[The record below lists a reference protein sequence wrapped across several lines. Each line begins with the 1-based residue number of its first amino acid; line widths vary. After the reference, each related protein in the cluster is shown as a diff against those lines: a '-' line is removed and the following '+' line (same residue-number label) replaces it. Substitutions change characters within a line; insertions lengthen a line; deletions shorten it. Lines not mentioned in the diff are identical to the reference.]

1 MRIHEIEIHMGIRAV
16 KNLKQICAVVL
27 AAGDGKRMRSARP
40 KVLCEVLFR
49 PMICWI
55 ADTLE
60 KCGIGE
66 VCAVLGAGA
75 DQVRAAIP
83 RFAWVEQKERLGTG
97 HAVMQARAFL
107 QEHRGGDC
115 AVLYG
120 DAPFV
125 DADTLENAYRLHKKE
140 GAAVTLLTASFSDPT
155 GYGRIV
161 RGEGGD
167 VSGIVEQA
175 DADEK
180 TLQIREIN
188 AGTYWF
194 SVDFLLDALDRL
206 RADNAQGEYYLTDVI
221 GIAVAQGRRVCGYE
235 APDSRIAMG
244 ANDRRGLLRLNEMAR
259 QAELERHMDSGVEIV
274 CADGV
279 MIAPDVVIGQDTTI
293 LPGTILKGKTV
304 IGKNCVIGPNTVIED
319 SFVGDGCCIN
329 ACQIE
334 QSWQDERIK
343 IGPFTHVRP
352 NSHLKAG
359 VKIGNFVEVKNS
371 VIDENTAVA
380 HLTYV
385 GDSDVGK
392 NVNFGCGTVTVNF
405 DGHAKYRTVIGD
417 DCFIGCNSNLI
428 APVEIGAGSYVAAGS
443 TITDPVPDDAL
454 AIARA
459 RQVLK
464 PGWAKAR
471 RLRLGPRKK

>member
-1 MRIHEIEIHMGIRAV
+1 MEKV
-16 KNLKQICAVVL
+16 CAIVL
-27 AAGDGKRMRSARP
+27 AAGDGKRMRSSRP

-49 PMICWI
+49 PMIRWI
-55 ADTLE
+55 AGVLE
-60 KCGIGE
+60 ECGVRDI
-66 VCAVLGAGA
+66 CAVLGTGA
-75 DQVRAAIP
+75 DQVHAAVP
-83 RFAWVEQKERLGTG
+83 RFSRVEQKERLGTG
-97 HAVMQARAFL
+97 HAVMQAKAFL

-120 DAPFV
+120 DTPLM
-125 DADTLENAYRLHKKE
+125 DADTLQKAYLLHKKE
-140 GAAVTLLTASFSDPT
+140 GAAVTLVTASLPDPA

-161 RGEGGD
+161 RNEKGD

-221 GIAVAQGRRVCGYE
+221 GIAAALGRRVCGYQ
-235 APDSRIAMG
+235 AVDSRVAMG
-244 ANDRRGLLRLNEMAR
+244 ANDRKGLLRLNEIAR

-279 MIAPDVVIGQDTTI
+279 VIAPGVVIGQDTTI
-293 LPGTILKGKTV
+293 LPGTILKGRTV

-319 SFVGDGCCIN
+319 STVGDGCRIN

-334 QSWQDERIK
+334 QSRLEGNIK

-428 APVEIGAGSYVAAGS
+428 APVEIGAGSYIAAGS

-459 RQVLK
+459 RQVMK
-464 PGWAKAR
+464 PGWARAR

>member
-1 MRIHEIEIHMGIRAV
+1 MEKV
-16 KNLKQICAVVL
+16 CAIVL
-27 AAGDGKRMRSARP
+27 AAGDGKRMRSSCP

-55 ADTLE
+55 AGVLE
-60 KCGIGE
+60 ECGVRDI
-66 VCAVLGAGA
+66 CAVLGTGA
-75 DQVRAAIP
+75 DQVHAAVP
-83 RFAWVEQKERLGTG
+83 RFSRVEQKERLGTG
-97 HAVMQARAFL
+97 HAVMQAKAFL

-120 DAPFV
+120 DTPLM
-125 DADTLENAYRLHKKE
+125 DADTLQKAYLLHKKE
-140 GAAVTLLTASFSDPT
+140 GAAVTLVTASLPDPA

-161 RGEGGD
+161 RNEKGD

-221 GIAVAQGRRVCGYE
+221 GIAAALGRRVCGYQ
-235 APDSRIAMG
+235 AVDSRVAMG
-244 ANDRRGLLRLNEMAR
+244 ANDRKGLLRLNEIAR

-279 MIAPDVVIGQDTTI
+279 VIAPGVVIGQDTTI
-293 LPGTILKGKTV
+293 LPGTILKGRTV

-319 SFVGDGCCIN
+319 STVGDGCRIN

-334 QSWQDERIK
+334 QSRLEGNIK

-428 APVEIGAGSYVAAGS
+428 APVEIGAGSYIAAGS

-459 RQVLK
+459 RQVVK
-464 PGWAKAR
+464 PGWARAR

>member
-1 MRIHEIEIHMGIRAV
+1 MEKV
-16 KNLKQICAVVL
+16 CAIVL
-27 AAGDGKRMRSARP
+27 AAGDGKRMRSSRP

-55 ADTLE
+55 AGVLE
-60 KCGIGE
+60 ECGVRDI
-66 VCAVLGAGA
+66 CAVLGTGA
-75 DQVRAAIP
+75 DQVHAAVP
-83 RFAWVEQKERLGTG
+83 RFSWVEQKERLGTG
-97 HAVMQARAFL
+97 HAVMQAKAFL

-120 DAPFV
+120 DTPLM
-125 DADTLENAYRLHKKE
+125 DADTLQKAYLLHKKE
-140 GAAVTLLTASFSDPT
+140 GAAVTLVTASLPDPA

-161 RGEGGD
+161 RNEKGD

-221 GIAVAQGRRVCGYE
+221 GIAAALGRRVCGYQ
-235 APDSRIAMG
+235 AVDSRVAMG
-244 ANDRRGLLRLNEMAR
+244 ANDRKGLLRLNEIAR

-279 MIAPDVVIGQDTTI
+279 VIAPGVVIGQDTTI
-293 LPGTILKGKTV
+293 LPGTILKGRTV

-319 SFVGDGCCIN
+319 STVGDGCRIN

-334 QSWQDERIK
+334 QSRLEGNIK

-392 NVNFGCGTVTVNF
+392 NVNFGCGTVTVNV
-405 DGHAKYRTVIGD
+405 DGHAKYRTVIG
-417 DCFIGCNSNLI
+417 
-428 APVEIGAGSYVAAGS
+428 
-443 TITDPVPDDAL
+443 
-454 AIARA
+454 
-459 RQVLK
+459 
-464 PGWAKAR
+464 
-471 RLRLGPRKK
+471 

>member
-16 KNLKQICAVVL
+16 KNLEQVCAVVL

-259 QAELERHMDSGVEIV
+259 QAELERHLDAGVEIV

-279 MIAPDVVIGQDTTI
+279 VIAPGVSIGQDTTI
-293 LPGTILKGKTV
+293 LPGTILKGKTI

-334 QSWQDERIK
+334 QSRLDERIK

-405 DGHAKYRTVIGD
+405 DGHDKYRTVIGD

-428 APVEIGAGSYVAAGS
+428 APVEIGSGSYIAAGS
-443 TITDPVPDDAL
+443 TITDRVPEDAL
-454 AIARA
+454 AVARA
-459 RQVLK
+459 RQVVK

>member
-1 MRIHEIEIHMGIRAV
+1 ME
-16 KNLKQICAVVL
+16 KLCAVVL

-49 PMICWI
+49 PMISWI
-55 ADTLE
+55 AGSLAE
-60 KCGIGE
+60 SGIGD

-75 DQVRAAIP
+75 DQVRAAVP
-83 RFAWVEQKERLGTG
+83 DFSWVEQKERLGTG
-97 HAVMQARAFL
+97 HAVMQAKAFL
-107 QEHRGGDC
+107 QSHRGGDC

-125 DADTLENAYRLHKKE
+125 DSKTLMDAYKLHKE
-140 GAAVTLLTASFSDPT
+140 SGAAVTLLTASLPDPT

-161 RGEGGD
+161 RDGRGD
-167 VSGIVEQA
+167 VSCIVEQA

-180 TLQIREIN
+180 TLQICEIN

-194 SVDFLLDALDRL
+194 SVDFLLSALEQL
-206 RADNAQGEYYLTDVI
+206 QPNNAQGEYYLTDVI
-221 GIAVAQGRRVCGYE
+221 GIAAAQGKRVCGYE
-235 APDSRIAMG
+235 APNSQIAMG
-244 ANDRRGLLRLNEMAR
+244 ANDRKGLLRLNEIAR
-259 QAELERHMDSGVEIV
+259 QAELDRQLAAGVEIV
-274 CADGV
+274 CDDGV
-279 MIAPDVVIGQDTTI
+279 MIQPGVQIGQDTVI
-293 LPGTILKGKTV
+293 LPGTILKGNTI

-319 SFVGDGCCIN
+319 SLVGDGCRIN

-334 QSWQDERIK
+334 QSRLDDQIK

-352 NSHLKAG
+352 NSHLMTG
-359 VKIGNFVEVKNS
+359 VKIGNFVEVKNA
-371 VIDENTAVA
+371 VVGEHTAVA

-392 NVNFGCGTVTVNF
+392 NVNFDCGTVTVNF
-405 DGHAKYRTVIGD
+405 DGHDKYRTVIGD

-428 APVEIGAGSYVAAGS
+428 APVTIGSGSYIAAGS
-443 TITDPVPDDAL
+443 TVTDSVPEDAL

-459 RQVLK
+459 RQIVK

-471 RLRLGPRKK
+471 RMRLGPRKK

>member
-1 MRIHEIEIHMGIRAV
+1 MEKV
-16 KNLKQICAVVL
+16 CAIVL
-27 AAGDGKRMRSARP
+27 AAGDGKRMRSSRP

-49 PMICWI
+49 PMIRWI
-55 ADTLE
+55 AGVLE
-60 KCGIGE
+60 ECGVRDI
-66 VCAVLGAGA
+66 CAVLGTGA
-75 DQVRAAIP
+75 DQVHAAVP
-83 RFAWVEQKERLGTG
+83 RFSRVEQKERLGTG
-97 HAVMQARAFL
+97 HAVMQAKAFL

-120 DAPFV
+120 DTPLM
-125 DADTLENAYRLHKKE
+125 DADTLQKAYLLHKKE
-140 GAAVTLLTASFSDPT
+140 GAAVTLVTASLPDPA

-161 RGEGGD
+161 RNEKGD

-221 GIAVAQGRRVCGYE
+221 GIAAALGRRVCGCQ
-235 APDSRIAMG
+235 AVDSRVAMG
-244 ANDRRGLLRLNEMAR
+244 ANDRKGLLRLNEIAR

-279 MIAPDVVIGQDTTI
+279 VIAPGVVIGQDTTI
-293 LPGTILKGKTV
+293 LPGTILKGRTV

-319 SFVGDGCCIN
+319 STVGDGCRIN

-334 QSWQDERIK
+334 QSRLEENIK

-428 APVEIGAGSYVAAGS
+428 APVEIGAGSYIAAGS

-459 RQVLK
+459 RQVVK
-464 PGWAKAR
+464 PGWARAR

>member
-1 MRIHEIEIHMGIRAV
+1 MEQV
-16 KNLKQICAVVL
+16 CAVVL

-293 LPGTILKGKTV
+293 LPGTILK
-304 IGKNCVIGPNTVIED
+304 
-319 SFVGDGCCIN
+319 
-329 ACQIE
+329 
-334 QSWQDERIK
+334 
-343 IGPFTHVRP
+343 
-352 NSHLKAG
+352 
-359 VKIGNFVEVKNS
+359 
-371 VIDENTAVA
+371 
-380 HLTYV
+380 
-385 GDSDVGK
+385 
-392 NVNFGCGTVTVNF
+392 
-405 DGHAKYRTVIGD
+405 
-417 DCFIGCNSNLI
+417 
-428 APVEIGAGSYVAAGS
+428 
-443 TITDPVPDDAL
+443 
-454 AIARA
+454 
-459 RQVLK
+459 
-464 PGWAKAR
+464 
-471 RLRLGPRKK
+471 

>member
-16 KNLKQICAVVL
+16 KNLEQVCAVVL

-66 VCAVLGAGA
+66 VCAVLCAGA

-175 DADEK
+175 DADEE

-293 LPGTILKGKTV
+293 LPGKEKQSLGKTA
-304 IGKNCVIGPNTVIED
+304 
-319 SFVGDGCCIN
+319 SS
-329 ACQIE
+329 A
-334 QSWQDERIK
+334 RI
-343 IGPFTHVRP
+343 R
-352 NSHLKAG
+352 
-359 VKIGNFVEVKNS
+359 
-371 VIDENTAVA
+371 
-380 HLTYV
+380 
-385 GDSDVGK
+385 
-392 NVNFGCGTVTVNF
+392 
-405 DGHAKYRTVIGD
+405 
-417 DCFIGCNSNLI
+417 
-428 APVEIGAGSYVAAGS
+428 
-443 TITDPVPDDAL
+443 
-454 AIARA
+454 
-459 RQVLK
+459 
-464 PGWAKAR
+464 
-471 RLRLGPRKK
+471 

>member
-1 MRIHEIEIHMGIRAV
+1 MEQA
-16 KNLKQICAVVL
+16 CAIVL

-55 ADTLE
+55 SDTLGE
-60 KCGIGE
+60 CGIQD

-75 DQVRAAIP
+75 DLVRQAVP
-83 RFAWVEQKERLGTG
+83 QFSWVEQKERLGTG

-107 QEHRGGDC
+107 ESHRGGDC
-115 AVLYG
+115 AVLCG
-120 DAPFV
+120 DAPFM
-125 DADTLENAYRLHKKE
+125 DADTLKNAYLLHKKE
-140 GAAVTLLTASFSDPT
+140 GAAVTLVSAWLDNPT

-161 RGEGGD
+161 RDEKGD
-167 VSGIVEQA
+167 VSSIVEQA
-175 DADEK
+175 DADEE
-180 TLQIREIN
+180 TLRIREIN

-194 SVDFLLDALDRL
+194 SVDFLLDALNRL

-221 GIAVAQGRRVCGYE
+221 GIAAAQGRRVCGYQ
-235 APDSRIAMG
+235 AADSRVAMG

-259 QAELERHMDSGVEIV
+259 QAELERHLDAGVEIV

-279 MIAPDVVIGQDTTI
+279 VIAPGVSIGQDTTI
-293 LPGTILKGKTV
+293 LPGTILKGKTI
-304 IGKNCVIGPNTVIED
+304 IGKNCVIGPDTVIED
-319 SFVGDGCCIN
+319 STVGDGCQIN

-334 QSWQDERIK
+334 KSRLDEKIK

-405 DGHAKYRTVIGD
+405 DGHDKYRTVIGD

-428 APVEIGAGSYVAAGS
+428 APVEIGSGSYIAAGS
-443 TITDPVPDDAL
+443 TITDRVPEDAL
-454 AIARA
+454 AVARA
-459 RQVLK
+459 RQVVK

>member
-16 KNLKQICAVVL
+16 KNLEQVCAVVL

-244 ANDRRGLLRLNEMAR
+244 ANDRRGLLRLNEIAR

-304 IGKNCVIGPNTVIED
+304 IGKNCVIGPDTVIED
-319 SFVGDGCCIN
+319 STVGDGCQIN

-334 QSWQDERIK
+334 KSRLDEKIK

-405 DGHAKYRTVIGD
+405 DGHDKYRTVIGD

-428 APVEIGAGSYVAAGS
+428 APVEIGSGSYIAAGS
-443 TITDPVPDDAL
+443 TITDRVPEDAL
-454 AIARA
+454 AVARA
-459 RQVLK
+459 RQVVK

>member
-1 MRIHEIEIHMGIRAV
+1 MEQV
-16 KNLKQICAVVL
+16 CAVVL

-334 QSWQDERIK
+334 QSRLDERIK

-405 DGHAKYRTVIGD
+405 DGRAKYRTVIGD

>member
-16 KNLKQICAVVL
+16 KNLEQVCAVVL

-55 ADTLE
+55 AYTLE

-75 DQVRAAIP
+75 DQVRAVIP

-175 DADEK
+175 DADEE

-304 IGKNCVIGPNTVIED
+304 IGKNCVIGPNTVIEL
-319 SFVGDGCCIN
+319 S
-329 ACQIE
+329 
-334 QSWQDERIK
+334 
-343 IGPFTHVRP
+343 
-352 NSHLKAG
+352 
-359 VKIGNFVEVKNS
+359 
-371 VIDENTAVA
+371 
-380 HLTYV
+380 
-385 GDSDVGK
+385 
-392 NVNFGCGTVTVNF
+392 
-405 DGHAKYRTVIGD
+405 
-417 DCFIGCNSNLI
+417 LI
-428 APVEIGAGSYVAAGS
+428 HI
-443 TITDPVPDDAL
+443 
-454 AIARA
+454 
-459 RQVLK
+459 
-464 PGWAKAR
+464 
-471 RLRLGPRKK
+471 

>member
-16 KNLKQICAVVL
+16 KNLKQVCAVVL

-161 RGEGGD
+161 RGEG
-167 VSGIVEQA
+167 
-175 DADEK
+175 
-180 TLQIREIN
+180 
-188 AGTYWF
+188 
-194 SVDFLLDALDRL
+194 
-206 RADNAQGEYYLTDVI
+206 EYYLTDVI

-334 QSWQDERIK
+334 QSRLDERIK

>member
-1 MRIHEIEIHMGIRAV
+1 MEKV
-16 KNLKQICAVVL
+16 CAIVL
-27 AAGDGKRMRSARP
+27 AAGDGKRMRSSRP

-55 ADTLE
+55 AGVLE
-60 KCGIGE
+60 ECGVRDI
-66 VCAVLGAGA
+66 CAVLGTGA
-75 DQVRAAIP
+75 DQVHAAVP
-83 RFAWVEQKERLGTG
+83 RFSRVEQKERLGTG
-97 HAVMQARAFL
+97 HAVMQAKAFL

-120 DAPFV
+120 DTPLM
-125 DADTLENAYRLHKKE
+125 DADTLQKAYLLHKKE
-140 GAAVTLLTASFSDPT
+140 GAAVTLVTASLPDPA

-161 RGEGGD
+161 RNEKGD

-221 GIAVAQGRRVCGYE
+221 GIAAALGRRVCGYQ
-235 APDSRIAMG
+235 AVDSRVAMG
-244 ANDRRGLLRLNEMAR
+244 ANDRKGLLRLNEIAR
-259 QAELERHMDSGVEIV
+259 QAELERHMDSGVEII

-279 MIAPDVVIGQDTTI
+279 VIAPGVVIGQDTTI
-293 LPGTILKGKTV
+293 LPGTILKGRTV
-304 IGKNCVIGPNTVIED
+304 IGKNCVIGPNTAIED
-319 SFVGDGCCIN
+319 STVGDGCRIN

-334 QSWQDERIK
+334 QSRLEGNIK

-428 APVEIGAGSYVAAGS
+428 APVEIGAGSYIAAGS

-459 RQVLK
+459 RQVVK
-464 PGWAKAR
+464 PGWARAR

>member
-1 MRIHEIEIHMGIRAV
+1 MEQA
-16 KNLKQICAVVL
+16 CAIVL

-55 ADTLE
+55 SDTLE
-60 KCGIGE
+60 ECGIQD
-66 VCAVLGAGA
+66 VCTVLGAGA
-75 DQVRAAIP
+75 DLVRQAVP
-83 RFAWVEQKERLGTG
+83 QFSWVEQKERLGTG

-107 QEHRGGDC
+107 ESHRGGDC
-115 AVLYG
+115 AVLCG
-120 DAPFV
+120 DAPFM
-125 DADTLENAYRLHKKE
+125 DADTLKNAYFLHKKE
-140 GAAVTLLTASFSDPT
+140 GAAVTLVSACLDNPA

-161 RGEGGD
+161 RDGKGG
-167 VSGIVEQA
+167 VSAIVEQA
-175 DADEK
+175 DADEE
-180 TLQIREIN
+180 TLRIREIN

-194 SVDFLLDALDRL
+194 SVDFLLDALNRL

-221 GIAVAQGRRVCGYE
+221 GIAAAQGRRVCGYQ
-235 APDSRIAMG
+235 AADSRVAMG
-244 ANDRRGLLRLNEMAR
+244 ANDRKGLLRLNEMAR
-259 QAELERHMDSGVEIV
+259 QAQLERHLDAGVEIV

-279 MIAPDVVIGQDTTI
+279 VIAPGVSIGQDTTI

-304 IGKNCVIGPNTVIED
+304 IGKNCVIGPDTVIED
-319 SFVGDGCCIN
+319 STVGDGCQIN

-334 QSWQDERIK
+334 KSRLDEKIK

-405 DGHAKYRTVIGD
+405 DGHDKYRTVIGD

-428 APVEIGAGSYVAAGS
+428 APVEIGSGSYIAAGS
-443 TITDPVPDDAL
+443 TITDGVPEDAL
-454 AIARA
+454 AVARA
-459 RQVLK
+459 RQVIK

>member
-1 MRIHEIEIHMGIRAV
+1 
-16 KNLKQICAVVL
+16 
-27 AAGDGKRMRSARP
+27 MRSARP

-259 QAELERHMDSGVEIV
+259 QAELERHLDAGVEIV

-279 MIAPDVVIGQDTTI
+279 VIAPGVSIGQDTTI
-293 LPGTILKGKTV
+293 LPGTILKGKTI

-334 QSWQDERIK
+334 QSRLDERIK

-405 DGHAKYRTVIGD
+405 DGHDKYRTVIGD

-428 APVEIGAGSYVAAGS
+428 APVEIGSGSYIAAGS
-443 TITDPVPDDAL
+443 TITDRVPEDAL
-454 AIARA
+454 AVARA
-459 RQVLK
+459 RQVVK

>member
-1 MRIHEIEIHMGIRAV
+1 MEKV
-16 KNLKQICAVVL
+16 CAIVL
-27 AAGDGKRMRSARP
+27 AAGDGKRMRSSRP

-55 ADTLE
+55 AGVLE
-60 KCGIGE
+60 ECGVRDI
-66 VCAVLGAGA
+66 CAVLGTGA
-75 DQVRAAIP
+75 DQVHAAVP
-83 RFAWVEQKERLGTG
+83 RFSRVEQKERLGTG
-97 HAVMQARAFL
+97 HAVMQAKAFL

-120 DAPFV
+120 DTPLM
-125 DADTLENAYRLHKKE
+125 DADTLQKAYLLHKKE
-140 GAAVTLLTASFSDPT
+140 GAAVTLVTASLPDPA

-161 RGEGGD
+161 RNEKGD

-221 GIAVAQGRRVCGYE
+221 GIAAALGRRVCGCQ
-235 APDSRIAMG
+235 AVDSRVAMG
-244 ANDRRGLLRLNEMAR
+244 ANDRKGLLRLNEIAR

-279 MIAPDVVIGQDTTI
+279 VIAPGVVIGQDTTI
-293 LPGTILKGKTV
+293 LPGTILKGRTV

-319 SFVGDGCCIN
+319 STVGDGCRIN

-334 QSWQDERIK
+334 QSRLEGNIK

-428 APVEIGAGSYVAAGS
+428 APVEIGAGSYIAAGS

-459 RQVLK
+459 RQVMK
-464 PGWAKAR
+464 PGWARAR

>member
-1 MRIHEIEIHMGIRAV
+1 MEKV
-16 KNLKQICAVVL
+16 CAIVL
-27 AAGDGKRMRSARP
+27 AAGDGKRMRSSRP
-40 KVLCEVLFR
+40 KVLYEVLFR

-55 ADTLE
+55 AGVLE
-60 KCGIGE
+60 ECGVRDI
-66 VCAVLGAGA
+66 CAVLGTGA
-75 DQVRAAIP
+75 DQVHAAVP
-83 RFAWVEQKERLGTG
+83 RFSRVEQKERLGTG
-97 HAVMQARAFL
+97 HAVMQAKAFL

-120 DAPFV
+120 DTPLM
-125 DADTLENAYRLHKKE
+125 DADTLQKAYLLHKKE
-140 GAAVTLLTASFSDPT
+140 GAAVTLVTASLPDPA

-161 RGEGGD
+161 RNEKGD

-221 GIAVAQGRRVCGYE
+221 GIAAALGRRVCGYQ
-235 APDSRIAMG
+235 AVDSRVAMG
-244 ANDRRGLLRLNEMAR
+244 ANDRKGLLRLNEIAR
-259 QAELERHMDSGVEIV
+259 QAELERHMDSGVEII

-279 MIAPDVVIGQDTTI
+279 VIAPGVVIGQDTTI
-293 LPGTILKGKTV
+293 LPGTILKGRTV

-319 SFVGDGCCIN
+319 STVGDGCRIN

-334 QSWQDERIK
+334 QSRLEGNIK

-428 APVEIGAGSYVAAGS
+428 APVEIGAGSYIAAGS

-459 RQVLK
+459 RQVVK
-464 PGWAKAR
+464 PGWARAR

>member
-1 MRIHEIEIHMGIRAV
+1 M
-16 KNLKQICAVVL
+16 QSC
-27 AAGDGKRMRSARP
+27 RP
-40 KVLCEVLFR
+40 GLFCES
-49 PMICWI
+49 
-55 ADTLE
+55 
-60 KCGIGE
+60 
-66 VCAVLGAGA
+66 
-75 DQVRAAIP
+75 
-83 RFAWVEQKERLGTG
+83 
-97 HAVMQARAFL
+97 
-107 QEHRGGDC
+107 HRGGDC

-304 IGKNCVIGPNTVIED
+304 IGEKLRHRPEY
-319 SFVGDGCCIN
+319 GDRGQLCGRRML
-329 ACQIE
+329 
-334 QSWQDERIK
+334 QST
-343 IGPFTHVRP
+343 P
-352 NSHLKAG
+352 
-359 VKIGNFVEVKNS
+359 
-371 VIDENTAVA
+371 
-380 HLTYV
+380 
-385 GDSDVGK
+385 
-392 NVNFGCGTVTVNF
+392 
-405 DGHAKYRTVIGD
+405 
-417 DCFIGCNSNLI
+417 
-428 APVEIGAGSYVAAGS
+428 
-443 TITDPVPDDAL
+443 
-454 AIARA
+454 ARSSS
-459 RQVLK
+459 
-464 PGWAKAR
+464 PGWTKE
-471 RLRLGPRKK
+471 